1 MNEVPPVFEPVQEWL
16 RKAQLA
22 INLLVRGNGNNA
34 QQSLTLSAG
43 TTTTVADQR
52 ATVTTIPILTP
63 LNSAAA
69 AITFHISAR
78 RTGEFDI
85 THSAAA
91 GTEVFAY
98 VLHGG

>member
-1 MNEVPPVFEPVQEWL
+1 MNELPPVFQPLEEWT
-16 RKAQLA
+16 RKAQTAVNQL
-22 INLLVRGNGNNA
+22 IKGNGNNA
-34 QQSLTLSAG
+34 QQTLTLTAG

-52 ATVTTIPILTP
+52 ATTTSLPQLIP

-69 AITFHISAR
+69 SITWHISAR

-85 THSAAA
+85 THSAAG
-91 GTEVFAY
+91 GTESFAY